1 METKEKKRLVDDYQ
15 LLLVCCVFVSV
26 LWVLVFC
33 GACVTVLDQVIFVA
47 GPLFFMLVAFVVKR
61 LRLITK
67 LK

>member
-26 LWVLVFC
+26 LWVYVFC
-33 GACVTVLDQVIFVA
+33 GACVTDLDQVIFVA